1 MPLIGVAYD
10 PKVTAFLDYVE
21 QNNYMQFE
29 AVNEK
34 DLSDQIDA
42 AVALAGRGEEMRRRT
57 ELLNR
62 QEDNNRATAARL
74 LGKE

>member
-1 MPLIGVAYD
+1 M
-10 PKVTAFLDYVE
+10 E
-21 QNNYMQFE
+21 QNNYIQL
-29 AVNEK
+29 AALNEK
-34 DLSDQIDA
+34 DLSDMIDA
-42 AVALAGRGEEMRRRT
+42 AVALAGGGEEMRRRT

>member
-1 MPLIGVAYD
+1 M
-10 PKVTAFLDYVE
+10 VTAFLEYVV
-21 QNNYMQFE
+21 QNNYMLFE
-29 AVNEK
+29 AGNEK
-34 DLSDQIDA
+34 ELSDRIDT

>member
-1 MPLIGVAYD
+1 MSYD

-21 QNNYMQFE
+21 QNNYIQL
-29 AVNEK
+29 AALNEK
-34 DLSDQIDA
+34 DLSDMIDS